1 MYNLFDLISSA
12 IVMIGRLLQLKSM
25 SDDDDDDGIVVGNV
39 DDIDIDD
46 DCDDNSDGDDEEYD
60 SDDEEFIDDIV
71 LNVNTSL

>member
-25 SDDDDDDGIVVGNV
+25 PDDDDDDGID
-39 DDIDIDD
+39 DDIDIYD

-60 SDDEEFIDDIV
+60 CDDEKFIDDIV